1 VFICRYYIDVSAVW
15 PTCTPYIGW
24 PTGCC
29 RVFSTKV
36 LDDRRYRG
44 PVAIGLCL
52 GPSGSGVRC
61 GCGNGTGHYPTG
73 CLTFQLP
80 RLLLPPIDLHSTY
93 CPCPSSVSCLAGQSI
108 SGRTAQPGRE
118 SAGFL
123 ASKIRPLPDCFS
135 DTKRG
140 VGLSRGPG
148 PGNRLVDGAADS
160 RSLVHLSADRSFTE
174 TRAVRHLTFQFAD
187 RLSSLCLVSVLCG
200 LWLGFSPPFVFYCRR
215 PPGTAAV

>member
-1 VFICRYYIDVSAVW
+1 MFICRYYIDVSAVW
-15 PTCTPYIGW
+15 PTAPAPHTSAGRPDAAES
-24 PTGCC
+24 
-29 RVFSTKV
+29 FSTKG
-36 LDDRRYRG
+36 LDDRRCRG
-44 PVAIGLCL
+44 PVVHW
-52 GPSGSGVRC
+52 SGSGSGSGGGGVRC

-80 RLLLPPIDLHSTY
+80 RLLPPTDLHHTY

-140 VGLSRGPG
+140 VGLSRGLG
-148 PGNRLVDGAADS
+148 SGNRLVDGAAGS

-174 TRAVRHLTFQFAD
+174 TRAVRHLTFQFTD
-187 RLSSLCLVSVLCG
+187 RV
-200 LWLGFSPPFVFYCRR
+200 PPL
-215 PPGTAAV
+215 PN